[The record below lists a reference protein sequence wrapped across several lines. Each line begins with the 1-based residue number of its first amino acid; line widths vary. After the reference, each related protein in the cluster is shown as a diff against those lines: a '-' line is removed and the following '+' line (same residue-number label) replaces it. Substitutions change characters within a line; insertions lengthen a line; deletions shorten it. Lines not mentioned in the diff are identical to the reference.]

1 MRRHGVRRNCGIAR
15 YLPLW
20 FALFLFGCAHSGARQ
35 KGPNAGPFSLK
46 SLGKTDIDQV
56 LEVNVRQQRG
66 YLKQLMEKLY
76 KRNPR
81 ELRRSPFPDASE
93 NISRLF
99 QRTKDWRFRDLDG
112 KYGTVA
118 IRESLEPDFRGDR
131 VFAFMVGITSMI
143 MASYNYKTQFYL
155 LDMVDPQKLYNSARN
170 IEIAD
175 WKLQHNLD
183 ARGKP
188 LLYTNSLPG
197 ESSNLSFE
205 RLFGKLIGLQDTMA
219 IIIAGK
225 TNRVIR
231 KVLQDMATAV
241 FLPVP

>member
-1 MRRHGVRRNCGIAR
+1 MREHRAGRSCGIAR

-35 KGPNAGPFSLK
+35 KGPDAGPFSLK

-56 LEVNVRQQRG
+56 LEIGVRQQRG
-66 YLKQLMEKLY
+66 YLKLLMKKLY

-81 ELRRSPFPDASE
+81 ELSRSPFPDAAE

-99 QRTKDWRFRDLDG
+99 ERTKDWRFRDMDG

-118 IRESLEPDFRGDR
+118 IRESMEPDFKGDR
-131 VFAFMVGITSMI
+131 VFAFMVGMTSMI
-143 MASYNYKTQFYL
+143 MASYNYRTRFYV
-155 LDMVDPQKLYNSARN
+155 LDTVDPQKLYNSARN

-175 WKLQHNLD
+175 WKLRHDLN
-183 ARGKP
+183 ARGEP
-188 LLYTNSLPG
+188 FLYTNSLSG

-205 RLFGKLIGLQDTMA
+205 RLFGKLIGVQDAMA

-231 KVLQDMATAV
+231 KVLQDMASAV